1 MASNLKGQGGIKR
14 LLLQHGEKI
23 VIALVGVVAIF
34 LIYKTA
40 SLPRLKEELQ
50 ASKLQE
56 QISQTS
62 SAVRNAKWPDPQTDP
77 ELAKEV
83 FLATGVGVK
92 ADNGVDAKAFEISKS
107 GFDPV
112 PVSPSVLRTDPVLIN
127 AQDVRATGGSGLLA
141 FVDEQIRKAQE
152 LKIRARA
159 DELAKKEN
167 DRLEKEQKEAQKN
180 PEGQAAGRRGKN
192 GEAMEIQPFDPDH
205 PDRRAVEN
213 LAAGAGLGI
222 PRQGG
227 ERIERAYWACVV
239 AKVPIRE
246 QLKLFQDAFETAR
259 GGFDPS
265 RDFPQ
270 YKGFMVQR
278 AEVIPGKPLEW
289 KPVPLF
295 DAQHKSVVANK
306 PISKA
311 PAHGIGNTAVADLY
325 TAAGLYWPGMS
336 PDVIDPRF
344 ADQVL
349 TLPLPPLV
357 GRDWG
362 AEASHPD
369 IPLLA
374 DTPPLEEEVVPV
386 PEAVPLPG
394 AQPSDGDSF
403 SSVNP
408 ATANPAMGFPQ
419 PGGRGP
425 GMPGMMNRG
434 PGMMMGRGEMGGRM
448 MMGGRGGE
456 EGGGRAMGG
465 GMGMTG
471 TARTSLPKGVDHL
484 LLRFFDFTVEP
495 GKKYKYQ
502 VKLVLADPNASI
514 LDTMNML
521 APEVLDRRRKETVK
535 GQPRREVRF
544 IEAWS
549 DPSLTVGIPLAGNTR
564 LVDVKVPTAEKFND
578 EPSANLLVE
587 SFDVDAENN
596 AIQAANKKELRRG
609 NVANF
614 IEDAEYLGGEMQ
626 PWIDKKKGFKFETG
640 MTLLDVEGGKKLTK
654 DYVAPGRVMLMGSA
668 GELYIRNELDDKP
681 AVEYHD
687 MIFRKDKHRLEGAEG
702 FGPEGGGRMPRGPGR
717 GGGRGAN

>member
-14 LLLQHGEKI
+14 LLLQHGEKV
-23 VIALVGVVAIF
+23 VIALVGVVALF
-34 LIYKTA
+34 LVYKTM

-62 SAVRNAKWPDPQTDP
+62 SAVRNATWPDKTDAA
-77 ELAKEV
+77 LAGQV
-83 FLATGVGVK
+83 FEATGFGVK
-92 ADNGVDAKAFEISKS
+92 EDKGVDPKAFAISNS
-107 GFDPV
+107 GLDPA
-112 PVSPSVLRTDPVLIN
+112 PVSPSVLRTDPPLLN
-127 AQDVRATGGSGLLA
+127 AQDVIAISGSGLFA
-141 FVDEQIRKAQE
+141 FVDEQIRKQQQ
-152 LKIRARA
+152 LKVQLRA
-159 DELAKKEN
+159 DELAKKEQA
-167 DRLEKEQKEAQKN
+167 RLEKEAKDPPKAGA
-180 PEGQAAGRRGKN
+180 EGQPGGRQGK
-192 GEAMEIQPFDPDH
+192 GREGMEIQPFDPDH

-213 LAAGAGLGI
+213 MGTGTALGV

-227 ERIERAYWACVV
+227 ERIERAYWACVL

-246 QLKLFQDAFETAR
+246 QLKRYQDAFEKAK
-259 GGFDPS
+259 GGYDPS

-311 PAHGIGNTAVADLY
+311 PAHGIGLAAVIDLF
-325 TAAGLYWPGMS
+325 TAAQLYWPGML

-362 AEASHPD
+362 ASATHPD

-374 DTPPLEEEVVPV
+374 DTPPLEEEAVPV
-386 PEAVPLPG
+386 PVAVPVPG
-394 AQPSDGDSF
+394 AQPNDGDSF
-403 SSVNP
+403 SSTNP
-408 ATANPAMGFPQ
+408 AAVNPAMGFPQ

-425 GMPGMMNRG
+425 GMPS
-434 PGMMMGRGEMGGRM
+434 MGRPSMGFNRSE
-448 MMGGRGGE
+448 GGPMPMPRSRGGE
-456 EGGGRAMGG
+456 EGMMRGEGGGRGAAPSM
-465 GMGMTG
+465 MAG
-471 TARTSLPKGVDHL
+471 TTRTSLPKGVDYL

-502 VKLVLADPNASI
+502 VKLVLADPNYSI
-514 LDTMNML
+514 PDTLNAL
-521 APEVLDRRRKETVK
+521 APEVLDRRRKEK
-535 GQPRREVRF
+535 PRREFRL

-549 DPSLTVGIPLAGNTR
+549 EPSPTVGIPLAGNVR
-564 LVDVKVPTAEKFND
+564 LVDVKVPAAEKLND

-596 AIQAANKKELRRG
+596 AIQAANKKEIRRG
-609 NVANF
+609 SVANF
-614 IEDAEYLGGEMQ
+614 VEDAEYLGGEMQ

-640 MTLLDVEGGKKLTK
+640 MTLLDVDGGKKLTK
-654 DYVAPGRVMLMGSA
+654 DYTAPGRVMMMGSA
-668 GELYIRNELDDKP
+668 GELYIRSELDDKP

-687 MIFRKDKHRLEGAEG
+687 AIFKKDRRKPEGGEG
-702 FGPEGGGRMPRGPGR
+702 FGPEAPGRPPRGPGR
-717 GGGRGAN
+717 GGGR

>member
-23 VIALVGVVAIF
+23 AITLVGVAALF
-34 LIYKTA
+34 LVYKTT
-40 SLPRLKEELQ
+40 SLPRLKDELQ
-50 ASKLQE
+50 APKLQE

-62 SAVRNAKWPDPQTDP
+62 SAVRNATWPDKTDAA
-77 ELAKEV
+77 LAGEV
-83 FLATGVGVK
+83 REATGFGVK
-92 ADNGVDAKAFEISKS
+92 EDKGVDPKAFAISNS
-107 GFDPV
+107 GLDPA
-112 PVSPSVLRTDPVLIN
+112 PVSASVLRTDPPLLN
-127 AQDVRATGGSGLLA
+127 AQDVIAISGSGLFA

-152 LKIRARA
+152 LKLRARA
-159 DELAKKEN
+159 DELAKKEAE
-167 DRLEKEQKEAQKN
+167 RLEKEAKDPPKAGA
-180 PEGQAAGRRGKN
+180 EGQPGRRGKN
-192 GEAMEIQPFDPDH
+192 GAEAMEIQPFDPDH

-213 LAAGAGLGI
+213 MGMGTALGV

-246 QLKLFQDAFETAR
+246 QLKLYQDAFEKAK
-259 GGFDPS
+259 GGYDPS

-311 PAHGIGNTAVADLY
+311 PAHGIGLAAVTDLF
-325 TAAGLYWPGMS
+325 TAAQLYWPGML

-344 ADQVL
+344 ADPVL

-362 AEASHPD
+362 ASATHPD

-386 PEAVPLPG
+386 PEAVPVPG
-394 AQPSDGDSF
+394 AQPNDGDSF
-403 SSVNP
+403 SSTNPAAVNP
-408 ATANPAMGFPQ
+408 GIGFPQ
-419 PGGRGP
+419 RGP
-425 GMPGMMNRG
+425 GG
-434 PGMMMGRGEMGGRM
+434 PGMRPGLGMMGRGEDMGGRM
-448 MMGGRGGE
+448 AMPRGRGEGGP
-456 EGGGRAMGG
+456 EGGGRAMSGVS
-465 GMGMTG
+465 MMAG
-471 TARTSLPKGVDHL
+471 TTRTSLPKGVDHL

-502 VKLVLADPNASI
+502 VKLVLADPNYSI
-514 LDTMNML
+514 PDTLNAL
-521 APEVLDRRRKETVK
+521 APEVLDRRRKER
-535 GQPRREVRF
+535 PRREFRV

-549 DPSLTVGIPLAGNTR
+549 EPSPTVGIPLAGNVR
-564 LVDVKVPTAEKFND
+564 LVDVKVPSAEKLND

-596 AIQAANKKELRRG
+596 AIQAANKKEIRRG

-614 IEDAEYLGGEMQ
+614 VEDAEYLGGEMQ

-640 MTLLDVEGGKKLTK
+640 MTLLDVGGGKKLTK
-654 DYVAPGRVMLMGSA
+654 DYTAPGRVMMMGSA

-687 MIFRKDKHRLEGAEG
+687 MIFKKDRRRLEGGAEG
-702 FGPEGGGRMPRGPGR
+702 FGPEGGGPRPPRGPGR
-717 GGGRGAN
+717 GGGR